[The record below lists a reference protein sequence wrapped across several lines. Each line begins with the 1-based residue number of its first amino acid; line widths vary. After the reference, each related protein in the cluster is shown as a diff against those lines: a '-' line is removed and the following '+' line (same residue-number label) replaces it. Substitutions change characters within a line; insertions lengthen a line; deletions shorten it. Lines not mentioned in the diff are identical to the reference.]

1 LEAISIFAKFA
12 TKRMKMEN
20 KQTKEKEQP
29 KKVNKTWEA
38 AGRLKG
44 ALYILD
50 PQLQL

>member
-1 LEAISIFAKFA
+1 
-12 TKRMKMEN
+12 MEN
-20 KQTKEKEQP
+20 KQKEEKEQP

-38 AGRLKG
+38 LGRLKG